1 MISTATW
8 RVDRHVT
15 CGPSRDVSTVTW
27 RVDRHG
33 PSCDVSTVA
42 WRVDRRVDRRVTCW
56 PSCDVLTV
64 TWRVDRHVTC
74 WPSRDVF
81 TVTWRVHRH
90 VTCSP
95 SCDMFWLGK
104 YFYYSRWHVAIT
116 TGRLV
121 RKLSFTFS
129 VDFLRTVMQKT
140 CLLPLQNNWTRP
152 QTVVTQWQCSIPTTV

>member
-42 WRVDRRVDRRVTCW
+42 WRVDRRVTCRPSCW

-64 TWRVDRHVTC
+64 TWRV
-74 WPSRDVF
+74 
-81 TVTWRVHRH
+81 HRR